1 MFGHSLGTC
10 PMRSSETPTA
20 APVDN
25 LNDGFTKVVRKRNKG
40 NKADQQP
47 KSKNTGGSQSNK
59 PKPRSYRS
67 IPGKDSKNGSSK
79 PMEHGEASKSQVRG
93 VLNTPSNHFD
103 VLNTLNEEDNNGVL
117 QPTSTLPETTGTQ
130 EPNHGGGNGSKDPFD
145 RMPNGAKNM
154 SRTGGGKKDLVLS
167 EIEDSLL

>member
-20 APVDN
+20 APMDD

-59 PKPRSYRS
+59 PKPRSYR
-67 IPGKDSKNGSSK
+67 
-79 PMEHGEASKSQVRG
+79 
-93 VLNTPSNHFD
+93 
-103 VLNTLNEEDNNGVL
+103 
-117 QPTSTLPETTGTQ
+117 PTMGYCSTLPETTGTQ
-130 EPNHGGGNGSKDPFD
+130 EPNHGGGNGSKDPLD

-154 SRTGGGKKDLVLS
+154 SRTGGGKKDLVFS
-167 EIEDSLL
+167 PKSKIHYFDSDGTVFDDLDQVVETSDYGNGSSYGSMSLPVS